1 MEIQVLSNNYLVKGF
16 PFIFM
21 VFIFGCA
28 SSPTLNL
35 IEKDFNV
42 KSQKVIWFQI
52 PGFSES
58 HLSLLKF
65 SGNKPS
71 HKLSFEKSHCIGK
84 TWRYNLFKLRP
95 APFEGFMTQMTG
107 RTSVKSRCSD
117 FDKKP
122 FWSYLKI
129 KNSNVGVF
137 ERGEDGFSSENM
149 FTQCPVSKSSLQK
162 DVFYWFSNKN
172 FKNANS
178 KGFHFLE
185 QGPFPKTGAYFDRA
199 CNSKFCDSTLLG
211 NVKSLFRRWSV
222 GKKSYV
228 FIIRDFN
235 YLKAIR
241 NKKILDVRNLLF
253 ELEESYSFF
262 LSQME
267 EDKDMLVIFS
277 GSSPLNF
284 EFPQSGKKW
293 FQFEK
298 NGRNVVYRRESLM
311 SPIIATG
318 ASSEN
323 FCGIYHEAGI
333 FKRLLIA
340 MGFKKEPE

>member
-1 MEIQVLSNNYLVKGF
+1 MFLNNYLVKGF
-16 PFIFM
+16 PFLFM

-35 IEKDFNV
+35 REKDFNV
-42 KSQKVIWFQI
+42 KSKKVIWFQI
-52 PGFSES
+52 PGFSEN

-65 SGNKPS
+65 SGNNPN
-71 HKLSFEKSHCIGK
+71 HKLSFEESHCLGK

-107 RTSVKSRCSD
+107 RKSVKSNCSD
-117 FDKKP
+117 FNKKP
-122 FWSYLKI
+122 FWAYLNMESNKI
-129 KNSNVGVF
+129 GIF
-137 ERGEDGFSSENM
+137 ERGKGHFSSEKL
-149 FTQCPVSKSSLQK
+149 FEHCSGGKSNFQK
-162 DVFYWFSNKN
+162 NVYYWFSNKSIPN
-172 FKNANS
+172 VDKNN
-178 KGFHFLE
+178 FHFLE
-185 QGPFPKTGAYFDRA
+185 QGSFPKADVYFDRA
-199 CNSKFCDSTLLG
+199 CNTKFCDSTLLG

-222 GKKSYV
+222 GKKSFV

-235 YLKAIR
+235 YLKAIK

-262 LSQME
+262 LSKAKKE
-267 EDKDMLVIFS
+267 KDMLVIFS
-277 GSSPLNF
+277 GSGALNF
-284 EFPQSGKKW
+284 EFPNSGKKW

-298 NGRNVVYRRESLM
+298 SGKNVVYRRESLM
-311 SPIIATG
+311 SPIMATG

-323 FCGIYHEAGI
+323 FCGIYHEAGV
-333 FKRLLIA
+333 FKRLLLA